1 MFETI
6 VWATDGSELADG
18 ALELVKD
25 LAAIHDSQVVAVHV
39 NELVPGRYGS
49 APLRADESELRE
61 RIAGEVDELFALGV
75 NASLDVR
82 TGYSD
87 VATQISEAADDLDA
101 DLIVVGTH
109 GRGAIAGAVWGS
121 VAKGL
126 CHASHRPILVVP
138 PTRAADRSSYETRR
152 LTTA

>member
-6 VWATDGSELADG
+6 VWATDGSELADR
-18 ALELVKD
+18 ALEIVKD
-25 LAAIHDSQVVAVHV
+25 LAAIHDSKVVAVHV
-39 NELVPGRYGS
+39 NEVAPGRYGG
-49 APLRADESELRE
+49 APIRADEPELRE
-61 RIAGEVDELFALGV
+61 QIAGQVDELFAVGV

-87 VATQISEAADDLDA
+87 VATQLAEAADDFDA

-109 GRGAIAGAVWGS
+109 GRGAVAGAVWGS

-126 CHASHRPILVVP
+126 CHTSHRPILVVP
-138 PTRAADRSSYETRR
+138 PTRSANRSSGAAER